1 MVERVCVCRPQ
12 SLHLLAYK
20 FQPPYLDLLLC
31 SLLRYTSLPLETLH
45 FPNLSYSSLVW
56 LASSFNICLCV
67 HVFCG
72 YLGSAICSMISP
84 ETTSL
89 STFIKQ
95 DCTKIFPSHLYTNSL
110 VLKLGWFLSL
120 SKQVLLILQMHVDIH
135 TFPLIYIWS
144 TCQSP
149 IVTQPW
155 SILMGKNSSLLMAAI
170 ARVNVKA
177 TFSSTATSACCRVGC
192 RSASFAL
199 SLQNAGAKLGGVC
212 I

>member
-1 MVERVCVCRPQ
+1 MVERVCVCCPQ

-20 FQPPYLDLLLC
+20 FQPLYLDLLLC
-31 SLLRYTSLPLETLH
+31 GLLRYTSLPLETLH

-95 DCTKIFPSHLYTNSL
+95 DCMKIFPSHLYTDSL
-110 VLKLGWFLSL
+110 VLKARMIS
-120 SKQVLLILQMHVDIH
+120 
-135 TFPLIYIWS
+135 
-144 TCQSP
+144 
-149 IVTQPW
+149 VT
-155 SILMGKNSSLLMAAI
+155 IE
-170 ARVNVKA
+170 
-177 TFSSTATSACCRVGC
+177 TSVAYFTNAC
-192 RSASFAL
+192 
-199 SLQNAGAKLGGVC
+199 
-212 I
+212 